1 VEAPRRVAVVDASP
15 CITLARVDQL
25 GLLPAL
31 FDEVLVPY
39 GVVGELMSG
48 GRSDTAWSIINY
60 ARVIVVPVARPVVSM
75 PSGLSQAD
83 REVITLALERHP
95 NAVVIDDRTASRFA
109 VRMGLRV
116 VGTLG
121 VVAAARRR
129 GLIEAARPLFGQI
142 VANGFHAHR
151 ELVDGILA
159 DLGEEPLGPP

>member
-1 VEAPRRVAVVDASP
+1 MVDASP
-15 CITLARVDQL
+15 CIALARIEQL
-25 GLLPAL
+25 ALLPTL

-60 ARVIVVPVARPVVSM
+60 DRVIVVPVHRLMASM

-83 REVITLALERHP
+83 REVITLAMERRP

-109 VRMGLRV
+109 TQLGLRV

-121 VVAAARRR
+121 VIAAARRR
-129 GLIEAARPLFGQI
+129 GVIDAARPFFARI
-142 VANGFHAHR
+142 VANGFHVRR
-151 ELVDGILA
+151 ELLDGILEE
-159 DLGEEPLGPP
+159 LGEEPLDPLG